1 MADVYFSRRGVQCVR
16 DRRTLLSFCDPNFA
30 NYQHLSVHSPG
41 TLVMDICSRTALDVI
56 SAGTTDPSILAILVR
71 NQSEAY
77 ITASS
82 VPERLARNS
91 CSGISSRNE
100 VHFANVIAH
109 IKRQAK
115 SEERVWYKDLDVSKY
130 K

>member
-1 MADVYFSRRGVQCVR
+1 MMYEKDNEEITSAFIGNLLGLVSEHLNYAEPGMKEVR
-16 DRRTLLSFCDPNFA
+16 A
-30 NYQHLSVHSPG
+30 
-41 TLVMDICSRTALDVI
+41 AK
-56 SAGTTDPSILAILVR
+56 
-71 NQSEAY
+71 
-77 ITASS
+77 
-82 VPERLARNS
+82 
-91 CSGISSRNE
+91 

>member
-1 MADVYFSRRGVQCVR
+1 MGKEVR
-16 DRRTLLSFCDPNFA
+16 A
-30 NYQHLSVHSPG
+30 
-41 TLVMDICSRTALDVI
+41 AK
-56 SAGTTDPSILAILVR
+56 
-71 NQSEAY
+71 
-77 ITASS
+77 
-82 VPERLARNS
+82 
-91 CSGISSRNE
+91 